1 MNQQKT
7 LYALNFL
14 CYYLSYFYSAKT
26 SLKEKINIEAFKK
39 LSTDKQ
45 FNMIVKTYSQ
55 DLYWVIRPI
64 VKTHENTDDVLQNTF
79 IKIYRALPKFR
90 FESKLFS
97 WMYRIATN
105 ESFTFLQKHKRKYT
119 AQELSTE
126 LIESMQTDTY
136 YNGDD
141 IMIILEKA
149 MLNLPPKQQEIFR
162 LKYFS
167 KLKYDE
173 MSEILNTSVG
183 GLKASYHLAVKK
195 IKAELNLLEE

>member
-1 MNQQKT
+1 MKNEIDI
-7 LYALNFL
+7 
-14 CYYLSYFYSAKT
+14 
-26 SLKEKINIEAFKK
+26 KEFKK

-45 FNMIVKTYSQ
+45 FNMIVKMYSQ

-64 VKTHENTDDVLQNTF
+64 VKTHENADDVLQNTF
-79 IKIYRALPKFR
+79 IKIYKALPGFR

-97 WMYRIATN
+97 WMYRIAVN

-119 AQELSTE
+119 SQSLEAS
-126 LIESMQTDTY
+126 LIEDMQADVY

-141 IMIILEKA
+141 ILILLEKA
-149 MLNLPPKQQEIFR
+149 IQNLPPKQQEIFR

-183 GLKASYHLAVKK
+183 ALKASYHLAVKK
-195 IKAELNLLEE
+195 IKAELNLLEK